1 MAVDWDHICIYIC
14 IYITRYGQCPSKTGV
29 GHYMAAGMI
38 SYGAKYSIMVC
49 DYIPDIADKS
59 TNENMRHYLSNIDFN
74 DVIVVLVNVFYV

>member
-1 MAVDWDHICIYIC
+1 
-14 IYITRYGQCPSKTGV
+14 
-29 GHYMAAGMI
+29 MAAGMI

>member
-1 MAVDWDHICIYIC
+1 
-14 IYITRYGQCPSKTGV
+14 
-29 GHYMAAGMI
+29 MI
-38 SYGAKYSIMVC
+38 LYGAKYSIMVC